1 MISPKVLCYRSLRRA
16 FACVLD
22 WYSMSGVLLF
32 VEGARSNHNE
42 GTVCVA
48 EKASVQ
54 KYKESG
60 CTMDTYLAII
70 YY

>member
-1 MISPKVLCYRSLRRA
+1 
-16 FACVLD
+16 
-22 WYSMSGVLLF
+22 MSGVLLF

-54 KYKESG
+54 KYKDSG